1 MAKDQLFKKVTIL
14 LQTISYKGFVIL
26 RNHFLANLQT
36 YALFIFT
43 RPNGIPM
50 QIYADKIFNNPIE
63 TIEAFQPKDVKSA
76 LDKIEFLQS
85 KGLYLL
91 GYMRY
96 DLKNVAGDAPLI
108 YFEAFD
114 SFQQFGEKTPGYK
127 IGTIVKP
134 RLSKEEYS
142 QKIGYIKEQ
151 IKNGITY
158 EVNYTYPS
166 TLRTNA
172 SELDLYQFLLQNQK
186 TPYNAFLQNKYET
199 ILSFSPELFFVKR
212 GKTSEED
219 NALQEFLHNDLK
231 NRTENV
237 MIVDLLRND
246 LGRISKPGTVYAD
259 KLFEVEKHKT
269 VFQMTSEISSEL
281 KDGTTLYD
289 IINAIYPC
297 GSITGAP
304 KISTMEVIAN
314 AEPFPREVYCGAIGY
329 IHGDEMI
336 FSVPIRIL
344 QKKQGESEYR
354 YDAGGAIT
362 WASTADDEWNETMTK
377 ASFLNTE
384 FSLIETGI
392 TDFEMH
398 LERLKNSA
406 NTLGFTWNSD
416 LEKIKFDKSVV
427 NRIELFK
434 DGHFEL
440 TTRPI
445 PAPKQDPKIKIVHK
459 VNSSNPFL
467 YHKTSIRLPFPKDV
481 FDEICVNEKGEITE
495 GTFTNIGILKDGII
509 YTPPIECGLLNGIT
523 RQKLLNEGK
532 AKEKILYPSD
542 LKTAEKIYCFN
553 SVRGIVEVTLDDRE
567 DN

>member
-1 MAKDQLFKKVTIL
+1 
-14 LQTISYKGFVIL
+14 
-26 RNHFLANLQT
+26 
-36 YALFIFT
+36 
-43 RPNGIPM
+43 M
-50 QIYADKIFNNPIE
+50 QIYANKVFNNPIE
-63 TIEAFQPKDVKSA
+63 TIEIFDPQKVQSA
-76 LDKIEFLQS
+76 LNRIESLQRQ
-85 KGLYLL
+85 GYYLL

-96 DLKNVAGDAPLI
+96 DLKSATSEAPLI

-114 SFQQFGEKTPGYK
+114 SFQPFEEKIPNYK

-134 RLSKEEYS
+134 RLSKEEYT
-142 QKIGYIKEQ
+142 QKIDYIKEQ

-172 SELDLYQFLLQNQK
+172 IGLDLYQFLLQNQK

-212 GKTSEED
+212 GNKILTKPMKGTLKRGKTSEED
-219 NALQEFLHNDLK
+219 DALQEFLHNDLK

-246 LGRISKPGTVYAD
+246 LGRISKPGTVRAN

-281 KDGTTLYD
+281 KEGTTLYD

-344 QKKQGESEYR
+344 QKKQGESEY
-354 YDAGGAIT
+354 
-362 WASTADDEWNETMTK
+362 
-377 ASFLNTE
+377 
-384 FSLIETGI
+384 
-392 TDFEMH
+392 
-398 LERLKNSA
+398 
-406 NTLGFTWNSD
+406 
-416 LEKIKFDKSVV
+416 
-427 NRIELFK
+427 
-434 DGHFEL
+434 
-440 TTRPI
+440 
-445 PAPKQDPKIKIVHK
+445 
-459 VNSSNPFL
+459 
-467 YHKTSIRLPFPKDV
+467 
-481 FDEICVNEKGEITE
+481 
-495 GTFTNIGILKDGII
+495 
-509 YTPPIECGLLNGIT
+509 
-523 RQKLLNEGK
+523 
-532 AKEKILYPSD
+532 
-542 LKTAEKIYCFN
+542 
-553 SVRGIVEVTLDDRE
+553 
-567 DN
+567 